1 MPTYS
6 TEETKSLLEINRS
19 VLRAAFAVHSP
30 NKEGRIQF
38 AEVLKFSKAVCVV
51 PDLISLADLKKLIE
65 TVTGIGF
72 SPRSMVNFFQFEQM
86 VRELAGTAF
95 SSAIPIKDREKMLV
109 LHIKS
114 PLQSAYSLV
123 IEEPRNSHGTT
134 PALSERKG
142 KRESKKIDL
151 DISAAL
157 SALKT
162 PTQRASSSGRNT
174 PNFQSPK
181 AFSVK
186 STRKS
191 LVASTSLLS
200 KHPKKTTLTLDI
212 PTDTPLMRK
221 SLVTPRRPQSSVL
234 EKSLPPQELVSLIS
248 PKAALTRSSERL
260 PLKKVEFKGVL
271 RTSTA
276 KKPAPEETKTPL
288 MRYAMSLKKH
298 RDFILKRTK
307 RSFTQDFALRV
318 ILRAW
323 KECTKEPDRN

>member
-1 MPTYS
+1 MSAYS
-6 TEETKSLLEINRS
+6 TEEAKSLLEINRS
-19 VLRAAFAVHSP
+19 VLRAAFTQHSP

-51 PDLISLADLKKLIE
+51 PDLISIADLKKLIA

-86 VRELAGTAF
+86 VRELAGAAF
-95 SSAIPIKDREKMLV
+95 SSAIPIKDKEKMLV

-114 PLQSAYSLV
+114 PLKSAYSLV
-123 IEEPRNSHGTT
+123 IEEPRDSHSTT

-142 KRESKKIDL
+142 KRDSMKIDL

-162 PTQRASSSGRNT
+162 PTQRSSSSGRNT
-174 PNFQSPK
+174 PTFLSPK
-181 AFSVK
+181 AFSGK
-186 STRKS
+186 TTRKS
-191 LVASTSLLS
+191 LVASTSLS
-200 KHPKKTTLTLDI
+200 NHPKKTPLTLDI
-212 PTDTPLMRK
+212 PTDTPLIRK
-221 SLVTPRRPQSSVL
+221 SLITPKRPQSSVL
-234 EKSLPPQELVSLIS
+234 ERAPPPQELVSRLS
-248 PKAALTRSSERL
+248 PKAALTRSSDRL
-260 PLKKVEFKGVL
+260 PHKKVEFKGVL

-276 KKPAPEETKTPL
+276 KKPTSEETKAPL
-288 MRYAMSLKKH
+288 MRYAVSLKKH

-323 KECTKEPDRN
+323 HECTKEPDRN